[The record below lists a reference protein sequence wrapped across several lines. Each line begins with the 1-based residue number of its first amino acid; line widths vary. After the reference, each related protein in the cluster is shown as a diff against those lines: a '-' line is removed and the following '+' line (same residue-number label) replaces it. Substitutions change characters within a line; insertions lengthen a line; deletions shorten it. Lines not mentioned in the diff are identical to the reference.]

1 MGMRLLHIL
10 FISCALAVT
19 IAEAQAPAKAP
30 VAPPAPK
37 NLLNENQAALVLPP
51 HDANETREALQKL
64 LQQYPPSLG
73 QVLRLDPSLLT
84 NPQYLAPYP
93 NLAAFLMQHPEVAHN
108 PVYFVGNPDYSPED
122 RYTPAMRRS
131 ENAMAG
137 VAALVVMLTVVSLLC
152 WVIKT
157 VIDQRR
163 WQRVSKVQSEVH
175 SKLLDRFTSNQDL
188 LAYVQT
194 PAGRRFLESAPISID
209 SASRSVSAPLGRIL
223 FSVQAGIVLA
233 LGGSGLYA
241 ASQLG
246 EKELAEPL
254 FVLAMLAGAV
264 GIGLMISGLAAFI
277 MSRRLGLLNP
287 TPLPS
292 ASDSAGVS
300 PPNA

>member
-1 MGMRLLHIL
+1 MVMRLLHIL
-10 FISCALAVT
+10 FISCALAVMS
-19 IAEAQAPAKAP
+19 AAAQTPPRVP
-30 VAPPAPK
+30 VVPK
-37 NLLNENQAALVLPP
+37 NLLDNVLPP
-51 HDANETREALQKL
+51 FPTHDANETREALQRL

-84 NPQYLAPYP
+84 NEEYLAPYP
-93 NLAAFLMQHPEVAHN
+93 NLAAFLTQHPEVAHN
-108 PVYFVGNPDYSPED
+108 PVYFVGNPDYSED

-137 VAALVVMLTVVSLLC
+137 VAALFVMLTAVSVLC
-152 WVIKT
+152 WIIKI

-188 LAYVQT
+188 LAYIET

-209 SASRSVSAPLGRIL
+209 SASHSVSAPLGRIL

-233 LGGSGLYA
+233 LAGSGLYM
-241 ASQLG
+241 ASERLA
-246 EKELAEPL
+246 EKDLAEPL
-254 FVLAMLAGAV
+254 FVLALLAGAV
-264 GIGLMISGLAAFI
+264 GVGLLISGLVAYI

-292 ASDSAGVS
+292 ASDSAGAS